1 MEIVVDDKDPEK
13 TYIRVP
19 IVKASTKDDPSF
31 VEVCYDDLP
40 VDVLKAVLIAGCKVY
55 LNQGMSKITGTKTD
69 ASRKAAMEIA
79 ATRLEML
86 YEGKIR
92 MPSGV
97 RTKISG
103 AVKTE
108 AMRIAR
114 LIIKD
119 ALKAAGEKVSH
130 YAAKEITA
138 LATELVNGEQ
148 GKDILAQAQATIA
161 ERQKKE
167 ESLKGLIDLSKIKPD
182 ANLVAKA
189 NAKNKKPKAPPA
201 KPGVA
206 HRVSA

>member
-1 MEIVVDDKDPEK
+1 MEIIVEDKDPEK

-19 IVKASTKDDPSF
+19 IVKASTKEEPAF

-40 VDVLKAVLIAGCKVY
+40 EDVLKAILIAGCKVY
-55 LNQGMSKITGTKTD
+55 LNQGMSKITGTKTN
-69 ASRKAAMEIA
+69 ASREAAMEIA
-79 ATRLEML
+79 AAKLQAL

-97 RTKISG
+97 RSKISG

-130 YAAKEITA
+130 YAAKEISA
-138 LATELVNGEQ
+138 LAKELVEGEQ
-148 GKDILAQAQATIA
+148 GKDILAQAQAAIS
-161 ERQKKE
+161 ERTEKE
-167 ESLKGLIDLSKIKPD
+167 KNLKGVIDLSKIKPD
-182 ANLVAKA
+182 ATLV
-189 NAKNKKPKAPPA
+189 KKSKERAERSKKPPA
-201 KPGVA
+201 KPAVG